1 MGKTTYSYI
10 ESIEK
15 VLTNSSPNLRII
27 YLESDNPDILE
38 TVLKEETGSDTLR
51 IMLGMR
57 NTTGLEDAISQGI
70 CTSFLSVYKK
80 DGDNLGTI
88 TVTEKEKVKFTSES
102 DESAKFIPKLSVK
115 LTNKAKPIVAIGP
128 NNESF
133 RFDIRMTNDDAVEE
147 TTLGRDKVYFFVGD
161 NTYQLT
167 IHSCK
172 LTEDKRPRFY
182 YIKNADA
189 LGSDTLE
196 KMLASFL
203 ENRSK
208 LHPEAKLILTGSSYR
223 IPDAFAGQV
232 QLIRLSSPTR
242 DDIVLDLEDKVNGNQ
257 NKYGK
262 LITFSPEELDRFA
275 DTLHGLTYLQLQS
288 VYASLGDNMAD
299 ILKSTPYK
307 LSDLVWDQRKL
318 ESQKDDTLV
327 YEKIDDNPGIVGIGN
342 FSQWLN
348 ENLPDLVYPEKAQAY
363 GLTPPRGVILS
374 GVPGTG
380 KSQLAKQLAYQ
391 WGNYDKEKCRN
402 VSFITFNIGRLS
414 SKWHGESEQK
424 MNRFLERISAQEPAV
439 LFIDEI
445 EKTFHRD
452 KPGKD
457 GMSEIKLQQ
466 MGSLLGWLQE
476 HKENIFT
483 YITSNDISALPPELI
498 RSGRLSARFSVF
510 MPSYVE
516 LMCMLYSFL
525 QKDVDKK
532 DLFEDKF
539 RNEIKKACGIID
551 IHNRKY
557 GCVYAKEDIAEI
569 KRDLDDLGKYGL
581 KLTFQGKKKYDE
593 PTSNEALDKILSQE
607 ITAGELSKVLLDLI
621 KYSINPEEYEHKRN
635 EKEKVGDDEWV
646 KWMSDNE
653 ISKRTPFMTGAD
665 MADLIKNAKL
675 YLRRKKP
682 SRQWTASDFAD
693 AMRACCCKPDFTPY
707 GQSNMDNLVSMYL
720 NCDYPDVSSHP
731 VLPRQSFNVQKGRF
745 ERNKDDKYSKYIK
758 GTKPD
763 NLYDQYLQITL
774 VKEIEDAASKER
786 QKKAHEERMAA
797 FQDEQIT
804 RQRMQWE
811 KEDKINK

>member
-1 MGKTTYSYI
+1 MSDHIYSYI
-10 ESIEK
+10 EEIEG

-38 TVLKEETGSDTLR
+38 TVLKKETGSDTLR

-57 NTTGLEDAISQGI
+57 KTDGLDDAINQGI
-70 CTSFLSVYKK
+70 GTSLLSVYRK
-80 DGDNLGTI
+80 DGDIIGKI
-88 TVTEKEKVKFTSES
+88 AETEEK
-102 DESAKFIPKLSVK
+102 DPIPALSVQCK
-115 LTNKAKPIVAIGP
+115 SVKAPKSFYVLGPKPPSDKEAREAYLFNI
-128 NNESF
+128 SMF
-133 RFDIRMTNDDAVEE
+133 NDDAI
-147 TTLGRDKVYFFVGD
+147 TGSTLQPGKDYYIDGHNTYKLSIQPYTLG
-161 NTYQLT
+161 
-167 IHSCK
+167 
-172 LTEDKRPRFY
+172 EDKRHRFF

-189 LGSDTLE
+189 LKTDTLE
-196 KMLASFL
+196 NILITFL
-203 ENRSK
+203 ESLNK
-208 LHPEAKLILTGSSYR
+208 LHSDVKLILTGPTYN
-223 IPDAFAGQV
+223 IPDTLAGQV
-232 QLIRLSSPTR
+232 QLIRLGSPKKK
-242 DDIVLDLEDKVNGNQ
+242 DIEQDLRRMLEDNRGL
-257 NKYGK
+257 YGK
-262 LITFSPEELDRFA
+262 KIEFSSKQIEDFA
-275 DTLHGLTYLQLQS
+275 DTLSGLTYLQLQS
-288 VYASLGDNMAD
+288 IYARLGNNIAD
-299 ILKSTPYK
+299 TLKIEPSK
-307 LSDLVWDQRKL
+307 LSDWVWEQKKL

-327 YEKIDDNPGIVGIGN
+327 YEKIDANPGIVGIGN
-342 FSQWLN
+342 FLKWLN
-348 ENLPDLVYPEKAQAY
+348 ENLPDLADQENAGIY
-363 GLTPPRGVILS
+363 GLAPPRGVILA

-391 WGNYDKEKCRN
+391 WGNYDKTKCRN

-424 MNRFLERISAQEPAV
+424 MNRFLERISAQAPAV

-498 RSGRLSARFSVF
+498 RSGRLSARFFVF

-516 LMCMLYSFL
+516 LMCMLYAFL

-532 DLFEDKF
+532 DLFDNEF

-557 GCVYAKEDIAEI
+557 GCVYTKEDIAKI
-569 KRDLDDLGKYGL
+569 KCDLGNLRKYGL
-581 KLTFQGKKKYDE
+581 ELTFQGKKKYDE
-593 PTSNEALDKILSQE
+593 PTSNEALDKILSQV
-607 ITAGELSKVLLDLI
+607 ITEGKLSEVLLDLI

-635 EKEKVGDDEWV
+635 KKEKVGDDKWV
-646 KWMSDNE
+646 KWMSNNE

-665 MADLIKNAKL
+665 MADLVKNAKL
-675 YLRRKKP
+675 HLRRTKP
-682 SRQWTASDFAD
+682 ERKWTGTDFKE
-693 AMRACCCKPDFTPY
+693 AMIACCCKPDFTPY
-707 GQSNMDNLVSMYL
+707 GQSNMDNLVSLYL

-745 ERNKDDKYSKYIK
+745 DRNKDDEYSKYIK
-758 GTKPD
+758 GTNPD

-774 VKEIEDAASKER
+774 VKEIEEAASKER

-811 KEDKINK
+811 KEDKASK